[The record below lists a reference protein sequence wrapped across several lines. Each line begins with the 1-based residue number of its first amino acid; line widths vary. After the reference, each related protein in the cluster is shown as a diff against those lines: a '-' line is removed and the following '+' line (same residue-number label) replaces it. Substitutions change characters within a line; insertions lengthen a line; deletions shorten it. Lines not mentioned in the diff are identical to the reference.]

1 MQHLSG
7 FAPLAQRYDGFIV
20 DLWGVLHDGVSTYP
34 GAVDCLARLKAM
46 GKPAVLL
53 SNAPRRSY
61 VAQKPLRA
69 MGITDDLYT
78 GLLTSG
84 EVTWRALRDR
94 TDPFVAQLGRRLYHL
109 GEKADRNVFEC
120 LCASYEEVDRLEDA
134 DFIVNTGPSAERGLT
149 EVAPYMPT
157 LERAL
162 ALGLPMVC
170 ANPDLEVIRGGIH
183 AICAGRL
190 AQVYETMGGR
200 VRRFGKPDPA
210 VYAPVLEMLAL
221 RRERVLALGDGLRTD
236 IAGAAAAGVDSCWVL
251 NGIARELRDNL
262 PAAEA
267 EAKAA
272 GLHPVATIPELVW

>member
-1 MQHLSG
+1 MQHLSR

-20 DLWGVLHDGVSTYP
+20 DLWGVLHDGVSAYL
-34 GAVDCLARLKAM
+34 GAIDCLARLKAM

-94 TDPFVAQLGRRLYHL
+94 TDPFIAQLDRRLYHL

-120 LCASYEEVDRLEDA
+120 LSFYEEVDRLEDA

-149 EVAPYMPT
+149 DITPYMPT
-157 LERAL
+157 LQRAV
-162 ALGLPMVC
+162 ALRLPMVC
-170 ANPDLEVIRGGIH
+170 ANPDLEVIRGGIR

-190 AQVYETMGGR
+190 AQVHETMGGK

-210 VYAPVLEMLAL
+210 VYAPVLDMLGL
-221 RRERVLALGDGLRTD
+221 PRERILALGDGLRTD
-236 IAGAAAAGVDSCWVL
+236 IAGAAAVGVDSCWVL
-251 NGIARELRDNL
+251 NGIARELRENL
-262 PAAEA
+262 RAAEA
-267 EAKAA
+267 EAKAC
-272 GLHPVATIPELVW
+272 GLNPVATLAELVW